1 MNIAI
6 VDDSSADRSQLSG
19 DIRKYANEC
28 AMQVHLTEYDSGEA
42 FLDDT
47 ALLGLDVAFLDI
59 YMGELSGMDVART
72 LRGLNSACLIVFE
85 TSTPDFAVKSY
96 EVRAFHYL
104 LKPFGYHEICDV
116 MSLLDK
122 NTRKSSRYIKIK
134 EGREWCRIFL
144 SDILYI
150 DYSNHYVQI
159 HTESAIISSYMKFP
173 EIEVMLSK
181 YGEFLCCYRCII
193 INMDKVK
200 KAEELF
206 FLMCNGEYIPINR
219 KNVKEIKSRYMDYV
233 FGVLENGT
241 RDLLAQT

>member
-6 VDDSSADRSQLSG
+6 VDDSSDDRSQLSG
-19 DIRKYANEC
+19 NIRKYANEYT
-28 AMQVHLTEYDSGEA
+28 MQVHLMEYDSGEA
-42 FLDDT
+42 FLGGT

-72 LRGLNSACLIVFE
+72 LRGINSSCLIVFE

-104 LKPFGYHEICDV
+104 LKPFGYTEICDV
-116 MSLLDK
+116 MNLLDK

-134 EGREWCRIFL
+134 EGREWTRIFL

-150 DYSNHYVQI
+150 DYSNHYVQF
-159 HTESAIISSYMKFP
+159 HTECAIISSYMKFP
-173 EIEVMLSK
+173 EVQAMLAE
-181 YGEFLCCYRCII
+181 YLEFLCCYRCII

-219 KNVKEIKSRYMDYV
+219 KNVKDIKSRYMDYV
-233 FGVLENGT
+233 FGVIESGK
-241 RDLLAQT
+241 RDFLMQT